1 LDVGSSGSK
10 DAASSSSR
18 EREKE
23 GDRRDRDRGDK
34 DKATDTH
41 QLQSGHPPAYWRAL
55 IALVRERG
63 SPAVVAERIR
73 GKPGR
78 EMLVRVEGEVV
89 GRSSKGKE
97 RAREGD
103 TEDDEKEEG
112 GKEGGD
118 GKEEGEGEKEKEK
131 EEGEEKEKLVN
142 GVVESQGQGAG
153 TEGKGEGDGEGEDTV
168 CEEEVVV
175 CDPRK
180 APGFRR
186 PTSLRPTRTEFAVV
200 AYEVRVA
207 SSFFLSCFI
216 SSFISVHPLSFVFHL
231 SPFIFHLSFILKF
244 SPPYNNH
251 I

>member
-1 LDVGSSGSK
+1 LDVGLGSSK
-10 DAASSSSR
+10 DAASSSSSS
-18 EREKE
+18 REKE

-34 DKATDTH
+34 VTDKDRDTH

-118 GKEEGEGEKEKEK
+118 GKEEGEGEGEKEK
-131 EEGEEKEKLVN
+131 EEREEKEKEKLVN
-142 GVVESQGQGAG
+142 GVAESQGQGA
-153 TEGKGEGDGEGEDTV
+153 EGEGEGEDTV
-168 CEEEVVV
+168 CEEEVVL

-207 SSFFLSCFI
+207 SSFFSVCPSTFHFRPSTLFHFLFI
-216 SSFISVHPLSFVFHL
+216 P
-231 SPFIFHLSFILKF
+231 ILF
-244 SPPYNNH
+244 QFFPPYNNH